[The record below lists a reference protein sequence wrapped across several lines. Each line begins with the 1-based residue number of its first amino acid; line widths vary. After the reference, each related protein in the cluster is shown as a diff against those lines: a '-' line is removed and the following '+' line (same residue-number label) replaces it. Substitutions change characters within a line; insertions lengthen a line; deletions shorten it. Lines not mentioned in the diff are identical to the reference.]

1 MAFDPLLDRP
11 CAVLA
16 PVVVRISPPSEVR
29 LKHTTIFLFEGVD
42 LS

>member
-1 MAFDPLLDRP
+1 MAFDPLLDLPR
-11 CAVLA
+11 AVLV
-16 PVVVRISPPSEVR
+16 PVVVRISSPYEVR